1 MDLFFYRDENWLK
14 QQLTTLI
21 IRVIYIVSR
30 PVTVEASQVEADDL
44 RLVAQ
49 EMNSRRVQNSI
60 SGLERDISSYEAYLS
75 KLLNNMVDKP
85 KSNVC
90 KQVQNVAS
98 GIRERSAVPFV
109 TGPLKRSNPSKSSAK
124 SSHSTNHVLCKEI
137 FGNNNATVEVTVK
150 TKSLSNDKCR
160 KRPRSNTISSAA
172 ENERLLLKDNV
183 PKQSNMLFE
192 PPVPS
197 KLNRNVQYERKC
209 QQHSNQKHLSW
220 SHILKDKNSAC
231 IIHKKKTMDKI
242 SGIKSSTKGRRSLH
256 SRKQTHRP
264 RPVHTADDSLSSSS
278 ISDESSEINDQ
289 DSPQYSSKSIQ
300 CCLSGKEV
308 PQNGQKEMPISSKN
322 GSDHDG
328 GNTFSIF
335 NPVRT
340 LNFLIKE
347 LRGRLQKCEEESSL
361 HRIISD
367 MEQALIRIPS
377 DINTHKVKE
386 NNFEAP
392 TRDETS
398 KTRNGFVPLKTAE
411 ASLTKLPYAPRSKLV
426 EQRHITEADNLL
438 SHHLN
443 EPTSRNSARV
453 TVEAVTPPV
462 KDIGLVSKLQVEQK
476 EIELKYVTLE
486 RNYKQLELAL
496 AQQKIETNS
505 LNGIEKRD
513 DKLNL
518 FEYYLQLTLII
529 IEGNK
534 PNERTG
540 AVECERKRLSYNN
553 KLFKDESRNMTKK
566 VEEQAKSIAELTAS
580 NAQLKEENK
589 TLLPIRDAHA
599 TLSKRL
605 KETSQEEGKTHAEAQ
620 MLKLERE
627 KFEIVMASRNKEID
641 KLKKEL
647 RDIQAFASEQML
659 NLKSLSSKY
668 RNVIE
673 KGHRSNHDQ
682 EKQSHSKTDSDPE
695 SQPAEVTVFFEKT
708 QTGGGP
714 RPERGVGEA
723 EIQPVCSS
731 PTSSSLEVYPSWQKI
746 SRISSNKDTSKHSWS
761 DVIVLSPTE
770 KSKLKE
776 KNSSDSEHNKTLS
789 LVRVSS
795 PNFKSFIMDSL
806 SENGLVETSSE
817 SSTTEPKSCQELKD
831 ELKGVFDKIKK
842 QARMGI
848 GLTLPSPP
856 QKYTEISEP
865 GGMSQWSEISDDSVA
880 NSVFLSASNV
890 DMNRAKLDFSASD
903 VSTKKKFVPDS

>member
-1 MDLFFYRDENWLK
+1 
-14 QQLTTLI
+14 
-21 IRVIYIVSR
+21 
-30 PVTVEASQVEADDL
+30 
-44 RLVAQ
+44 
-49 EMNSRRVQNSI
+49 MNSRRVQNSI

-160 KRPRSNTISSAA
+160 KRPRSSTISSAA

-242 SGIKSSTKGRRSLH
+242 SGVKSSTKGRRSLH

-443 EPTSRNSARV
+443 EPTSRNSAKV

-505 LNGIEKRD
+505 LNGKVTSQMKELELLNVKEKD
-513 DKLNL
+513 YLTTISYLKTNL
-518 FEYYLQLTLII
+518 EM
-529 IEGNK
+529 
-534 PNERTG
+534 
-540 AVECERKRLSYNN
+540 
-553 KLFKDESRNMTKK
+553 MTKK
-566 VEEQAKSIAELTAS
+566 VEEQAKSVAELTAS